1 MAATGDQAMSV
12 FVAGS
17 LHLDVIVATPH
28 LPREDETVTGT
39 AVTYAFGGKG
49 GNQAVA
55 AARMGARC
63 AMAGCVGEDAFAARL
78 RAGLTEGGVDATRV
92 CSVPGPSG
100 MSVALLQPDG
110 SYGAVIVSA
119 ANLLLDAASVSFPAE
134 ARLLLLQNEIPAAA
148 NRALAARARA
158 AGLRVILNAAPARA
172 PDAGLLALTDI
183 LVVNRVEAAD
193 LLGDPA
199 PDLRAAAAALA
210 GRGPRAVILTQG
222 AGGLILHE
230 GASEHI
236 PAFTVTPVSTHG
248 AGDAFI
254 GALAARLAAG
264 AALPAATRFAAA
276 AAALHVATPP
286 AARATITP
294 AMVAD
299 LGGT

>member
-1 MAATGDQAMSV
+1 MSV

-39 AVTYAFGGKG
+39 AVSYAFGGKG

-78 RAGLTEGGVDATRV
+78 RAGLTGAGVDASQVR
-92 CSVPGPSG
+92 SVPGASG

-119 ANLLLDAASVSFPAE
+119 ANLLIDPAAIVIPAE
-134 ARLLLLQNEIPAAA
+134 ARLLLLQNEIPADA
-148 NRALAARARA
+148 NRRLAARARA

-172 PDAGLLALTDI
+172 PDPALLALTDI

-199 PDLRAAAAALA
+199 PEPRAAAVALA
-210 GRGPRAVILTQG
+210 VRGPRAVIVTLG
-222 AGGLILHE
+222 AEGLVLHE
-230 GASEHI
+230 DISEFI
-236 PAFTVTPVSTHG
+236 PARPVTPVSTHG

-264 AALPAATRFAAA
+264 AALPVAARFAAA
-276 AAALHVATPP
+276 AGALHVATPP
-286 AARATITP
+286 EVRATITP
-294 AMVAD
+294 AMVAE

>member
-1 MAATGDQAMSV
+1 MSV
-12 FVAGS
+12 LVAGS

-28 LPREDETVTGT
+28 LPREDETVTGSE
-39 AVTYAFGGKG
+39 VTYAFGGKG

-78 RAGLTEGGVDATRV
+78 RAGLTAAGVDDSRV
-92 CSVPGPSG
+92 QSVPGPSG

-119 ANLLLDAASVSFPAE
+119 ANLRLDPAAVGFPPE

-158 AGLRVILNAAPARA
+158 AGMRVILNAAPARA
-172 PDAGLLALTDI
+172 PDPDLLALTDL

-193 LLGDPA
+193 LLGDPG
-199 PDLRAAAAALA
+199 PDPGSAAAALA
-210 GRGPRAVILTQG
+210 ALGPRAVILTLG
-222 AGGLILHE
+222 ARGLVLHD
-230 GASEHI
+230 GQATAI
-236 PAFTVTPVSTHG
+236 PAHRVRAVSTHG

-264 AALPAATRFAAA
+264 ATLSAAARFAAA
-276 AAALHVATPP
+276 AGALHVATPP
-286 AARATITP
+286 AERATVTP
-294 AMVAD
+294 AMVAE
-299 LGGT
+299 LAGL

>member
-1 MAATGDQAMSV
+1 MSV

-17 LHLDVIVATPH
+17 LHLDVIVATPN
-28 LPREDETVTGT
+28 LPREDETVTGSS
-39 AVTYAFGGKG
+39 VSYAFGGKG

-78 RAGLTEGGVDATRV
+78 RAGLTGAGVDASQVR
-92 CSVPGPSG
+92 SVPGASG

-110 SYGAVIVSA
+110 SYGAAIVSA
-119 ANLLLDAASVSFPAE
+119 ANLLIDPAAIVIPAE
-134 ARLLLLQNEIPAAA
+134 ARLLLLQNEIPADA
-148 NRALAARARA
+148 NLRLAARARA

-172 PDAGLLALTDI
+172 SDPALLALTDI
-183 LVVNRVEAAD
+183 LVANRVEAAD

-199 PDLRAAAAALA
+199 PEPRAAAAALA
-210 GRGPRAVILTQG
+210 GRGPRAVIVTLG
-222 AGGLILHE
+222 AEGLVLHE
-230 GASEHI
+230 DVSEFI
-236 PAFTVTPVSTHG
+236 PARPVTPVSTHG

-254 GALAARLAAG
+254 GALAASLAAG
-264 AALPAATRFAAA
+264 AALPVAARFAAA

-286 AARATITP
+286 EARATITP
-294 AMVAD
+294 AMVAE

>member
-1 MAATGDQAMSV
+1 MSIL
-12 FVAGS
+12 VAGS

-28 LPREDETVTGT
+28 LPREDETVTGS

-55 AARMGARC
+55 AARMGASC

-78 RAGLTEGGVDATRV
+78 RAGLTEAGVDATRV
-92 CSVPGPSG
+92 RSVPGASG

-119 ANLLLDAASVSFPAE
+119 ANLLVDAAAVTFPAG
-134 ARLLLLQNEIPAAA
+134 ARLLLLQNEIPAEA

-172 PDAGLLALTDI
+172 PEAGLLALTDI

-199 PDLRAAAAALA
+199 PEPRAAAAALA
-210 GRGPRAVILTQG
+210 GQGARAVILTLG
-222 AGGLILHE
+222 AGGLVLHDR
-230 GASEHI
+230 STEHI
-236 PAFTVTPVSTHG
+236 PAFPVTPVSTHG

-254 GALAARLAAG
+254 GALAARLSAG
-264 AALPAATRFAAA
+264 AALPAAARFAAA
-276 AAALHVATPP
+276 AASLHVATPP
-286 AARATITP
+286 AERAIITP
-294 AMVAD
+294 AMVEEVCKS
-299 LGGT
+299 